1 MAAGGTTQRW
11 CARGASRS
19 GGGRAEGEE
28 EGYRRRRR
36 RRRRAEGP
44 RGLRPFAPGAKA
56 LLALLLA
63 LLLGEEMLGEAA
75 NLQSGWTMRIW
86 YNSCGSQCSDSQPG
100 YNAGLH
106 SFYNEPDTCTS
117 EMISEGTCPS
127 DYWRPKSF
135 SGYHPSSLG
144 NTGSHSYAHLR
155 SPKYFIPAGSYSIIL
170 YTQFVVA
177 IHAWLNW
184 ATEIEESDSSSTGRI
199 YLGGGKNVPSGT
211 DEFPGKHYTF
221 TLSTGRYAFFSVYV
235 GKRSQPDY
243 QLRFIPKNGNNA
255 GMITSVGVIEGNST
269 TTSDVSQRTCYFDDF
284 NDLGDCPAF
293 QVQVSNAGTG
303 QLSSVFRSDSGL
315 DAYDFTPDES
325 FIVPAED
332 QLSATVQVTPE
343 RLERGIYSDQL
354 SLMTNEVI
362 FCVGEDK
369 YYFQGSS
376 TSQRCRSDLVDLNI
390 YVNSTGNV
398 SALPQNPKWNCTLD
412 TTSTFCPDVVVP
424 LENTG
429 DASIAWKLVL
439 DEEKLQVTLGGEGV
453 VGSRQTVSPIIDF
466 QEARFP
472 PGSNVEAVKLYTNEL
487 GAFCKGANDTS
498 LEGYTCLHS
507 QVDLHVE
514 VDNISG
520 LVVYPQLH
528 TLDVPLDETVA
539 SSISGIY
546 VEVDNSVPYRVD
558 MDPICGAAMA
568 VGAEEETGSLVRLI
582 PHTIGFN
589 AIGLESVP
597 AFSFNGTEVRCTH
610 YVTRTDDE
618 LRKVAVHF
626 DLTLRPGAPSR
637 LTTMAVTGAD
647 ANGTVAAGGA
657 LTVAFATRDR
667 LGNPC
672 DQIWP
677 NVQLKLKAN
686 STNDG
691 STTEMGVAAPQPGSA
706 NYDVQLAQLSLPPG
720 TYTLLGYLRTGSD
733 SDGEDGDGSEGAS
746 ATEGMP
752 LTTTALLEV
761 SPVQCTRLGE
771 SAARTGVTCECDEG
785 FGGSS
790 EGSGCGLC
798 PTGSYKNQPGNFECV
813 TCPGGATTREAG
825 SKDVE
830 ECLCPL
836 GSFLSGDETS
846 AGCTPCVAELGQGA
860 STAEMG
866 ATSVDDCRCEPIYYR
881 DEAGKCV
888 ECPEGARCNGGYASS
903 LELKSGF
910 WRSSAMSE
918 QLHTCD
924 APRGIDLCKGGV
936 IESMASFDQG
946 RWGDDYSSN
955 ALCRSGH
962 SGALC
967 WECADGYGKRLGVC
981 EKCGSSSGAM
991 GQSVAFVLLG
1001 ALLFL
1006 VAMVVLIT
1014 QSLSR
1019 AMNDTQTTSGSVGG
1033 PVEFEPPSMGVAS
1046 DDKKNNLAV
1055 GVIKVMITWLQ
1066 LASLANSVRVPTS
1079 PEMKEMLRWLDLGN
1093 VSPWSF
1099 SSFNCAVDVD
1109 YFAKFYMTT
1118 FVPLAC
1124 VPLGAGLTAVLSLVA
1139 RRKGWT
1145 PRFVQRDVFIM
1156 SMELLFFLSYT
1167 MVNNVT
1173 MSVFK
1178 CRELDEGLA
1187 VLAADPSVV
1196 CGTKQ
1201 HRSAVAVGW
1210 LSVVLLTLGVPLQAF
1225 VQMYLNRGRLDTLT
1239 MRVRLGFFFQ
1249 NYRPEVYWYEC
1260 FSLLR
1265 KAAIVATVVLLQ
1277 DQVGLQ
1283 VFCVTLVSIVFLTMH
1298 TYHKPYSSLL
1308 LNTLESAALFLA
1320 TITLTSC
1327 TFFYVVKQTGN
1338 DHRGFELVLS
1348 WAIILMSIGLLG
1360 ACFVIIVKDIKGT
1373 VLGARKAQNQAEIQ
1387 LGHRQSKANSLFEGG
1402 LVKGAMATEATAGA
1416 GPVVSSELTKT
1427 QADGLWAEDGQAV
1440 EVTRNPLW
1448 DN

>member
-1 MAAGGTTQRW
+1 MEPGAAAQGW
-11 CARGASRS
+11 WARGASRRD
-19 GGGRAEGEE
+19 GGRAQG
-28 EGYRRRRR
+28 GGGGFR
-36 RRRRAEGP
+36 RRRRAAGP

-56 LLALLLA
+56 PLAVLLALLT
-63 LLLGEEMLGEAA
+63 LLLGEELLGEAA
-75 NLQSGWTMRIW
+75 NLQKDWTVRIW
-86 YNSCGSQCSDSQPG
+86 YNSCGSQCSSSQPG

-106 SFYNEPDTCTS
+106 SFYTEPDTCTN

-127 DYWRPKSF
+127 NYWRPKSF
-135 SGYHPSSLG
+135 YGAHPNGLSSA
-144 NTGSHSYAHLR
+144 GSHSYAHMR

-170 YTQFVVA
+170 YTHHVVA

-184 ATEIEESDSSSTGRI
+184 ATEIEQSETSSTGRI
-199 YLGGGKNVPSGT
+199 YLGGGMTVPSGT
-211 DEFPGKHYTF
+211 DEWPGRHYSF
-221 TLSTGRYAFFSVYV
+221 TLSAGRYAFFSVYV
-235 GKRSQPDY
+235 GKRSEPDY
-243 QLRFIPKNGNNA
+243 GLKFVPKNGNGA
-255 GMITSVGVIEGNST
+255 GTITELGIIEGNST

-284 NDLGDCPAF
+284 HDLGDCPSF
-293 QVQVSNAGTG
+293 QVQVSNAGQG
-303 QLSSVFRSDSGL
+303 QLSSLFRSDSGL
-315 DAYDFTPDES
+315 DAYNFTPAAS
-325 FIVPAED
+325 FVVPAED
-332 QLSATVQVTPE
+332 QQTATVQVTPE
-343 RLERGIYSDQL
+343 RMERGIYSDQL
-354 SLMTNEVI
+354 SLMTNEVL

-369 YYFQGSS
+369 YYFQESS
-376 TSQRCRSDLVDLNI
+376 SSQRCRSDLVDLNI

-398 SALPQNPKWNCTLD
+398 NALPQNPKWNCTLD

-429 DASIAWKLVL
+429 NASIAWKIVL

-453 VGSRQTVSPIIDF
+453 VGSRQTVSPVIDF

-472 PGSNVEAVKLYTNEL
+472 PGSNEEVVKLYTNEI
-487 GAFCKGANDTS
+487 GAFCKGVNDTS

-507 QVDLHVE
+507 QVHLHVE

-528 TLDVPLDETVA
+528 TLDVPLDERVT

-558 MDPICGAAMA
+558 MDPLCGAGMA
-568 VGAEEETGSLVRLI
+568 VEAEEETGSLVRLI
-582 PHTIGFN
+582 PQTIGFT

-597 AFSFNGTEVRCTH
+597 TFSFNGTEVRCKH
-610 YVTRTDDE
+610 NITRTDDE
-618 LRKVAVHF
+618 LRKVAVNF
-626 DLTLRPGAPSR
+626 DLTLRPGVPST
-637 LTTMAVTGAD
+637 LTTMAVMGAD
-647 ANGTVAAGGA
+647 ANGTVAAGQA
-657 LTVAFATRDR
+657 LTVTFATRDR

-677 NVQLKLKAN
+677 NVQLKLKGT
-686 STNDG
+686 SSKDG
-691 STTEMGVAAPQPGSA
+691 SITELGVAAPQPGSA

-720 TYTLLGYLRTGSD
+720 TYTLRGYLSTGSD
-733 SDGEDGDGSEGAS
+733 SDSEDGDGVAGANT
-746 ATEGMP
+746 TEGVP

-761 SPVQCTRLGE
+761 SPVQCTRQGE
-771 SAARTGVTCECDEG
+771 SAARTGVTCECDAG
-785 FGGSS
+785 YGGSS
-790 EGSGCGLC
+790 EGSGCGVC
-798 PTGSYKNQPGNFECV
+798 PAGSYKNQPGNFECV
-813 TCPGGATTREAG
+813 SCPGGATTREAG

-830 ECLCPL
+830 ECLCPI

-881 DEAGKCV
+881 DEVGKCV

-910 WRSSAMSE
+910 WRSSANSQ

-924 APRGIDLCKGGV
+924 APRGIDICTGGV
-936 IESMASFDQG
+936 IDSMASFDQG
-946 RWGDDYSSN
+946 HQGDDYASN

-967 WECADGYGKRLGVC
+967 WECADGFGKRLGVC
-981 EKCGSSSGAM
+981 EKCSSSGGAM

-1001 ALLFL
+1001 VLLFL

-1019 AMNDTQTTSGSVGG
+1019 AMSDTPTTTGSVGG
-1033 PVEFEPPSMGVAS
+1033 PGEFEPSPKVAL
-1046 DDKKNNLAV
+1046 DDKKENVAV

-1079 PEMKEMLRWLDLGN
+1079 PEMKETLKWIDLGN

-1109 YFAKFYMTT
+1109 YYAKFYMTT

-1124 VPLGAGLTAVLSLVA
+1124 IPLGAGLTAILSIVA

-1145 PRFVQRDVFIM
+1145 PRFIKRDVFIM

-1201 HRSAVAVGW
+1201 HKSAVVVGW
-1210 LSVVLLTLGVPLQAF
+1210 LSVVLITVGLPLQAF

-1249 NYRPEVYWYEC
+1249 NYRTEVYWYEC

-1298 TYHKPYSSLL
+1298 TYHKPYDSLL
-1308 LNTLESAALFLA
+1308 LNTLESAALFVA

-1327 TFFYVVKQTGN
+1327 TFFYVVKQTGKGY
-1338 DHRGFELVLS
+1338 RGFELVLS
-1348 WAIILMSIGLLG
+1348 WSIILMSAGLLG
-1360 ACFVIIVKDIKGT
+1360 VCFVIIVKDIKGT
-1373 VLGARKAQNQAEIQ
+1373 VLDARKARNQAEIQ
-1387 LGHRQSKANSLFEGG
+1387 LGQIRQSKANSLFEEG
-1402 LVKGAMATEATAGA
+1402 LGKGAMATGAAVAAG
-1416 GPVVSSELTKT
+1416 VQRLSCEFN
-1427 QADGLWAEDGQAV
+1427 QADGLWAEDGQSV
-1440 EVTRNPLW
+1440 EVTRNPLY
-1448 DN
+1448 N